1 MNSLLCVNMWFYGWE
16 EMGTCPLQAYSFL
29 SCLKASLRNAFNGR
43 CLCNIEVAVHC
54 TITDVLHFDQMT
66 NFANRLFM
74 SSRRKA
80 SPPKCIFNDLL

>member
-1 MNSLLCVNMWFYGWE
+1 MGTGSSQAHSLLSRFKAL
-16 EMGTCPLQAYSFL
+16 LQ
-29 SCLKASLRNAFNGR
+29 NAFNGR
-43 CLCNIEVAVHC
+43 CLCNIEVVVHC

-74 SSRRKA
+74 SSRSKA